1 MFIILALYQRV
12 DYRQHRRRNK
22 LKRCCVGRRGT
33 HRGFGHGDTSVTHL
47 AGLPTINMEL
57 DDLSQSGIRRIANY
71 SPYLDQLAGF
81 ASDMGLKQRSNLVHL
96 EQCLHSEWSLGQN
109 TILSWTSLDDGILIL
124 VVPHYAIA
132 EYTASPSNDPRIP
145 ARVSARFVTELI
157 SGSRQLTLTQ
167 MQKVARLLEVEPRFI
182 PLRQPLTDHPVEK
195 EIIERM
201 IRRYGI
207 NYVASRAVTLFDIV
221 GFSLLTPFEQ
231 MTQLNSLS
239 YSLNSAHA
247 KMLEQDV
254 GIDFARSSS
263 GDGFYIWNRDQGLEA
278 NVNLYHFMH
287 IVLAD
292 NAIARSKSVSKAV
305 PRLRACFHVGSCYE
319 FHQAEGLNPTIHNY
333 IVGDVTIEL
342 ARMIEAAMPG
352 QILVGDFF
360 AELSG
365 QNGFEE
371 SQVNL
376 DAIAFLRRAQGNL
389 SKLSGLELSGERVSA
404 IKCYLTG
411 ERQGNTGEFDI
422 RRLKIR
428 DKHGLERTAYNAKV
442 NIYRDTAEPILL
454 GIEDRKLAV
463 NGRIS

>member
-1 MFIILALYQRV
+1 
-12 DYRQHRRRNK
+12 
-22 LKRCCVGRRGT
+22 
-33 HRGFGHGDTSVTHL
+33 
-47 AGLPTINMEL
+47 MEL
-57 DDLSQSGIRRIANY
+57 DDLSQSGIRRIADF

-81 ASDMGLKQRSNLVHL
+81 AQGMPLRQRSNLVQLDRSLNQH
-96 EQCLHSEWSLGQN
+96 WSLGQN
-109 TILSWTSLDDGILIL
+109 NILSWAPLDEGVLVL

-132 EYTASPSNDPRIP
+132 EYTAIRPDDQPP
-145 ARVSARFVTELI
+145 RVSPRFITELI
-157 SGSRQLTLTQ
+157 SGDRQLNFTQ
-167 MQKVARLLEVEPRFI
+167 MQKVARLLEVQPVYIALREP
-182 PLRQPLTDHPVEK
+182 LSGHSVETQ
-195 EIIERM
+195 IIESM

-263 GDGFYIWNRDQGLEA
+263 GDGFYIWNRADGLEA

-292 NAIARSKSVSKAV
+292 NAIAQNKSTSKAV

-319 FHQAEGLNPTIHNY
+319 FHQAEGLNPTMHDF

-342 ARMIEAAMPG
+342 ARMIEAALPG
-352 QILVGDFF
+352 QILVGDFI
-360 AELSG
+360 ADVLADVTDPAAT
-365 QNGFEE
+365 QAH
-371 SQVNL
+371 L
-376 DAIAFLRRAQGNL
+376 DAVTFLQRAQGNL
-389 SKLSGLELSGERVSA
+389 SKLSGLELSGERVTA

-411 ERQGNTGEFDI
+411 ENMGGGQFNI
-422 RRLKIR
+422 RRLTIM
-428 DKHGLERTAYNAKV
+428 DKHGLSRVAYNAKV
-442 NIYRDTAEPILL
+442 NIYRETAKPILL
-454 GIEDRKLAV
+454 GIEDRKLPAA
-463 NGRIS
+463 RPA

>member
-1 MFIILALYQRV
+1 M
-12 DYRQHRRRNK
+12 D
-22 LKRCCVGRRGT
+22 
-33 HRGFGHGDTSVTHL
+33 
-47 AGLPTINMEL
+47 L

-71 SPYLDQLAGF
+71 SPYLDQLAGL
-81 ASDMGLKQRSNLVHL
+81 ANDMGLRQRSNLVHL
-96 EQCLHSEWSLGQN
+96 ERCLNDHWSLGQN
-109 TILSWTSLDDGILIL
+109 SILSWAPLDDGMLIL

-132 EYTASPSNDPRIP
+132 EYTAAPTDDPRLP
-145 ARVSARFVTELI
+145 QRVSATFITELI
-157 SGSRQLTLTQ
+157 SGDRKLSIAQI
-167 MQKVARLLEVEPRFI
+167 QKVAKLLTIEPTFI
-182 PLRQPLTDHPVEK
+182 PLRQPLTGHAVETQ
-195 EIIERM
+195 IIEKM

-247 KMLEQDV
+247 KMLEQDI
-254 GIDFARSSS
+254 GINFARSSS
-263 GDGFYIWNRDQGLEA
+263 GDGFYIWNRDHGLEA

-292 NAIARSKSVSKAV
+292 NAIARSKAVSKAV

-319 FHQAEGLNPTIHNY
+319 FHQAEGLNPTIHDF

-352 QILVGDFF
+352 QILVGEFV
-360 AELSG
+360 AESPG
-365 QNGFEE
+365 QAHDEEE

-376 DAIAFLRRAQGNL
+376 DAVTFLQRAQGNL
-389 SKLSGLELSGERVSA
+389 SKLSGLELSGEKVTA

-411 ERQGNTGEFDI
+411 ERQENGDFSI
-422 RRLKIR
+422 RRLQIK
-428 DKHGLERTAYNAKV
+428 DKHGLSRTVYNAKV
-442 NIYRDTAEPILL
+442 NIYRELAQPILL
-454 GIEDRKLAV
+454 GIEDKKLAPAQEPA
-463 NGRIS
+463 

>member
-1 MFIILALYQRV
+1 
-12 DYRQHRRRNK
+12 
-22 LKRCCVGRRGT
+22 
-33 HRGFGHGDTSVTHL
+33 
-47 AGLPTINMEL
+47 MEL
-57 DDLSQSGIRRIANY
+57 DDLSQSSIRRIADY

-96 EQCLHSEWSLGQN
+96 ERCLHAEWALGQN
-109 TILSWTSLDDGILIL
+109 NILSWAPLDDGILAL
-124 VVPHYAIA
+124 VIPHYAIA
-132 EYTASPSNDPRIP
+132 EYTTTPPEGAPQQK
-145 ARVSARFVTELI
+145 VSAGFITELI
-157 SGSRQLTLTQ
+157 SGDRQLNVGQ
-167 MQKVARLLEVEPRFI
+167 MQKVARLLQVEPRYI
-182 PLRQPLTDHPVEK
+182 ALRQPLTRHPVETQ
-195 EIIERM
+195 IIERM

-247 KMLEQDV
+247 KMLELDV
-254 GIDFARSSS
+254 RINFARSSS

-292 NAIARSKSVSKAV
+292 NAIARSRSRAKTV

-319 FHQAEGLNPTIHNY
+319 FHQAEGLNPTMHDF

-352 QILVGDFF
+352 QILVGDFL
-360 AELSG
+360 AHLPD
-365 QNGFEE
+365 QPAGFEE
-371 SQVNL
+371 SQVYL
-376 DAIAFLRRAQGNL
+376 DAVAFLQRAQGNL
-389 SKLSGLELSGERVSA
+389 AKLSDLMLSGEKVSA

-411 ERQGNTGEFDI
+411 ERLENGDFSI

-428 DKHGLERTAYNAKV
+428 DKHGLCRMAYNAKV
-442 NIYRDTAEPILL
+442 NIYRDTAAPILL
-454 GIEDRKLAV
+454 GIEDKKLKEQLLS
-463 NGRIS
+463 GG

>member
-1 MFIILALYQRV
+1 
-12 DYRQHRRRNK
+12 
-22 LKRCCVGRRGT
+22 
-33 HRGFGHGDTSVTHL
+33 
-47 AGLPTINMEL
+47 MEY

-71 SPYLDQLAGF
+71 SPYLDQLAGL
-81 ASDMGLKQRSNLVHL
+81 ASEMGLRQRSNLVQL
-96 EQCLHSEWSLGQN
+96 ERCLNEEWSLGQN
-109 TILSWTSLDDGILIL
+109 SILSWAPQEDGILVL

-132 EYTASPSNDPRIP
+132 EYTASGVGDSRIP
-145 ARVSARFVTELI
+145 QRVSARFITELI
-157 SGSRQLTLTQ
+157 SGDRKLTLAQ
-167 MQKVARLLEVEPRFI
+167 MQKVARLLEVEPKFI
-182 PLRQPLTDHPVEK
+182 PLRQPLGDHPVETQIVEK
-195 EIIERM
+195 M

-247 KMLEQDV
+247 KMLELDV
-254 GIDFARSSS
+254 GINFARSSS
-263 GDGFYIWNRDQGLEA
+263 GDGFYIWNRDHGLEA

-292 NAIARSKSVSKAV
+292 NAIARSKATSKAV

-319 FHQAEGLNPTIHNY
+319 FHQAEGLNPTIHDF

-352 QILVGDFF
+352 QILVGDFL
-360 AELSG
+360 AELHAYAP
-365 QNGFEE
+365 EE
-371 SQVNL
+371 EEAQSDL
-376 DAIAFLRRAQGNL
+376 DAVTFLRRAQGNL

-411 ERQGNTGEFDI
+411 ERQENGEFSI
-422 RRLKIR
+422 RKLRIK
-428 DKHGLERTAYNAKV
+428 DKHGLTRTAYNAKV
-442 NIYRDTAEPILL
+442 NIYRDVAHPILL
-454 GIEDRKLAV
+454 GIEDKKLAASSAAAV
-463 NGRIS
+463 RA